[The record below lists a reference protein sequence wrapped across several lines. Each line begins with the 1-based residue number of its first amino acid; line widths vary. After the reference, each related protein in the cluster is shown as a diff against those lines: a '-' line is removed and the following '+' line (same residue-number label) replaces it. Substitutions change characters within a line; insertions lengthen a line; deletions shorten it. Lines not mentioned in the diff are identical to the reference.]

1 MRNNMQKTLIWDLP
15 TRLFH
20 WLLVVSLLAQ
30 YATAEWLDNAIQWHF
45 YIGYFTLFLVV
56 FRIMWGVAGT
66 QYAKFSSFVTGPGR
80 VINYLKTLFDRDS
93 APSVGHNPLGGWFVI
108 VMLVLVAIQAISG
121 LFMTDDIFL
130 DGPYRQLAGDETLE
144 LMNTLHHL
152 AFDLLLYVIALHIGA
167 IMFQRLQK
175 AKARSCHDPWEQSV
189 KNRRD
194 CALSTTSRYNRRRN
208 CRTCCIP
215 CY

>member
-80 VINYLKTLFDRDS
+80 VINYLKTLFDR
-93 APSVGHNPLGGWFVI
+93 
-108 VMLVLVAIQAISG
+108 LVCNCHAGFGSNTSDIRLVY
-121 LFMTDDIFL
+121 D
-130 DGPYRQLAGDETLE
+130 
-144 LMNTLHHL
+144 
-152 AFDLLLYVIALHIGA
+152 
-167 IMFQRLQK
+167 
-175 AKARSCHDPWEQSV
+175 
-189 KNRRD
+189 RRY
-194 CALSTTSRYNRRRN
+194 LS
-208 CRTCCIP
+208 
-215 CY
+215 